1 MGRGMASELKPKDET
16 QVLDLGLAGPV
27 HSSPVPQYAQQ
38 DAKIAVDLSDAANS
52 GVAWQLAKGGASV
65 LLEDIPRAP
74 VIEDAPLPAHP
85 GASGQAFSDSSQN
98 NQTIA
103 FQNVLSQNGQ
113 SNERR
118 SLSVWM
124 KIVGGIA
131 AATFVIVGLTLY
143 MTGDLASM
151 YALLP
156 IPERVAS
163 IPPTQNVADKKP
175 EVSHAPIKDTKQ
187 TLAPVSS
194 PSERDIWSMVTNQM
208 GAQALPRGR
217 TLTADQEAS
226 FKDGLRHEFNYQRYK
241 TVLDLAALRAP
252 GSQEL
257 LRGALTSK
265 KFWIRM
271 RAIIALADMG
281 EDITDDDIKQA
292 LGNAHAELR
301 TRFFKRFENSSCSV
315 GCFFVARASMKHLDS
330 SGRAQLVKVV
340 ARERSD
346 AADIFMVAA
355 TFDGDESVRATAN
368 ELIASLDID
377 QSVWQ
382 DVKNKYGLAH

>member
-1 MGRGMASELKPKDET
+1 MASDLKPKDET
-16 QVLDLGLAGPV
+16 QVLDLGQPGLAVNPSPNRPV
-27 HSSPVPQYAQQ
+27 HHDS
-38 DAKIAVDLSDAANS
+38 KIAVDLSDAANS
-52 GVAWQLAKGGASV
+52 GVAWQLAKGGARV
-65 LLEDIPRAP
+65 LLEDIPKAP
-74 VIEDAPLPAHP
+74 VFEDAPLPAQP
-85 GASGQAFSDSSQN
+85 GALGHSFGDTGHTN
-98 NQTIA
+98 PTIA
-103 FQNVLSQNGQ
+103 FHNVLAQDGQ
-113 SNERR
+113 RR
-118 SLSVWM
+118 SFSVWL
-124 KIVGGIA
+124 KIIGGVA
-131 AATFVIVGLTLY
+131 AATVLIVGLTLY

-163 IPPTQNVADKKP
+163 IPPTQNVANKKP
-175 EVSHAPIKDTKQ
+175 EVSHPPIEDTKQ

-194 PSERDIWSMVTNQM
+194 PSERDIWSIVTNQM
-208 GAQALPRGR
+208 GAQALARGT

-257 LRGALTSK
+257 LREALASK

-292 LGNAHAELR
+292 LGDAHAELR
-301 TRFFKRFENSSCSV
+301 ARFFKRFEKSSCSV
-315 GCFFVARASMKHLDS
+315 GCFYVARAAMKHLDA
-330 SGRAQLVKVV
+330 SGRSQLVKVV

-346 AADIFMVAA
+346 AAEAFMVAA

-368 ELIASLDID
+368 ELIASLAID

-382 DVKNKYGLAH
+382 DVRNKYGLAH

>member
-1 MGRGMASELKPKDET
+1 MASDLKSKDET
-16 QVLDLGLAGPV
+16 QVLDLGLAGPANP
-27 HSSPVPQYAQQ
+27 SPSHRSAQH
-38 DAKIAVDLSDAANS
+38 DEKIAVDLSDAANS

-85 GASGQAFSDSSQN
+85 GASGQAFGDSSQN
-98 NQTIA
+98 NPTIA

-175 EVSHAPIKDTKQ
+175 EVSHTPIEDTKQ

-208 GAQALPRGR
+208 GSQALPRGT

-257 LRGALTSK
+257 LREALASK

-301 TRFFKRFENSSCSV
+301 ARFFKRFEKSSCSV
-315 GCFFVARASMKHLDS
+315 GCFFVVRASMKHLDS

-346 AADIFMVAA
+346 AADVFMVAA
-355 TFDGDESVRATAN
+355 TFDGDERVRATAN